1 MAQSA
6 LVAEVMTMATPGY
19 RALSGLIL
27 ATMFAV
33 VTACGGSPAASPT
46 SPLSPLAN
54 THWTL
59 TATQAFSVPSGVA
72 LNLDFDALT
81 ASGFAGCNTFTA
93 GYKTLDT
100 GIKFGGVATTQK
112 ACDPTTMTLEQAYL
126 TSFPLVDHYA
136 LAGNTLTLTSAGGGA
151 DLTYTA
157 RSQ

>member
-1 MAQSA
+1 
-6 LVAEVMTMATPGY
+6 MATPGY
-19 RALSGLIL
+19 RALSGLIV
-27 ATMFAV
+27 ATMLAV

-59 TATQAFSVPSGVA
+59 VASQAYPVPSGVTV
-72 LNLDFDALT
+72 NLDFDALT
-81 ASGFAGCNTFTA
+81 ASGSAGCNTFTA
-93 GYKTLDT
+93 AYKTLDT
-100 GIKFGGVATTQK
+100 GIKFGNVAATQK

-126 TSFPLVDHYA
+126 TSFALVDHYA
-136 LAGNTLTLTSAGGGA
+136 LSGNTLSLTSAGGGA